1 MKRENNSTSQ
11 PDVIT
16 FGEDGNLLIIGH
28 IAPLQQLE
36 VEASDCE
43 LQSVE
48 QFSSYSRRAERL
60 SWRMMLRRVVGR
72 SVAIEYSSQ
81 GAPLLSEE
89 VVINNCHYKYIS
101 VSHCRDMVA
110 IMLSQQPCGVDIE
123 QRGRDFERVSSR
135 YITAEEQ
142 GLSDSAVFNA
152 VAWCAKEA
160 LYKMAHREGLDFR
173 CDICITAVDF
183 ENNRIFGRVG
193 VYDSVEMQIL
203 WPDDEHIV
211 VGTMR

>member
-28 IAPLQQLE
+28 IASLQQLE
-36 VEASDCE
+36 AEASDCE

-48 QFSSYSRRAERL
+48 QFSSSSRRAERL

-72 SVAIEYSSQ
+72 SVAIKYSSQ

-89 VVINNCHYKYIS
+89 VIINNCHYKYIS

-123 QRGRDFERVSSR
+123 QMGRDFERVSSR
-135 YITAEEQ
+135 YTTAEEQ
-142 GLSDSAVFNA
+142 GLSDSAAFNA
-152 VAWCAKEA
+152 VVWCAKEA

-173 CDICITAVDF
+173 RDICITAVDF

-193 VYDSVEMQIL
+193 AYEGVEMQIL

>member
-1 MKRENNSTSQ
+1 M
-11 PDVIT
+11 IT
-16 FGEDGNLLIIGH
+16 GH
-28 IAPLQQLE
+28 IAPLQELE
-36 VEASDCE
+36 AEASDCE

-48 QFSSYSRRAERL
+48 QFSSSSRRAERL

-123 QRGRDFERVSSR
+123 QMGRDFERVSGR
-135 YITAEEQ
+135 YTTAEEQ

-152 VAWCAKEA
+152 AAWCAKEA

-173 CDICITAVDF
+173 RDICITAVDF

-193 VYDSVEMQIL
+193 AYEGVEMQIL

>member
-1 MKRENNSTSQ
+1 MKRENNSTLQ

-16 FGEDGNLLIIGH
+16 FGEVGNLLITGH
-28 IAPLQQLE
+28 IAPLQELE
-36 VEASDCE
+36 AEASDCE

-48 QFSSYSRRAERL
+48 QFSSSSRRAERL

-72 SVAIEYSSQ
+72 GVRIEYSSQ

-110 IMLSQQPCGVDIE
+110 VMLSQQPCGVDIE
-123 QRGRDFERVSSR
+123 QMGRDFERVSGR
-135 YITAEEQ
+135 YTTVEEQ
-142 GLSDSAVFNA
+142 GLSDSAAFNA
-152 VAWCAKEA
+152 AAWCAKEA

-173 CDICITAVDF
+173 RDICITAVDF

-193 VYDSVEMQIL
+193 AYEGVEMQIL

>member
-11 PDVIT
+11 PDVVSL
-16 FGEDGNLLIIGH
+16 GEGAALLLIGH
-28 IAPLQQLE
+28 IAPLEELE
-36 VEASDCE
+36 AEASDCE

-48 QFSSYSRRAERL
+48 RFSSSSRRAERL

-72 SVAIEYSSQ
+72 SVTIKYSSQ

-123 QRGRDFERVSSR
+123 QMGRDFGRVSSR
-135 YITAEEQ
+135 YITAEERS
-142 GLSDSAVFNA
+142 LSDNPRFEA

-173 CDICITAVDF
+173 RDICITAVDF

-193 VYDSVEMQIL
+193 AYEGVEMQIL

>member
-1 MKRENNSTSQ
+1 MKRENNSTLQ

-16 FGEDGNLLIIGH
+16 FGEDGNLLITGY
-28 IAPLQQLE
+28 IAPLQELE
-36 VEASDCE
+36 AEASDCE

-48 QFSSYSRRAERL
+48 LFSSSSRRAERL

-72 SVAIEYSSQ
+72 SVTIKYSSQ

-89 VVINNCHYKYIS
+89 VLINNCHYKYIS

-123 QRGRDFERVSSR
+123 QMGRDFERVSGR
-135 YITAEEQ
+135 YTTAEEQ
-142 GLSDSAVFNA
+142 GLSDSAAFNA

-173 CDICITAVDF
+173 RDICITAVDF

-193 VYDSVEMQIL
+193 AYEGVEMQIL

>member
-28 IAPLQQLE
+28 IASLQQLE
-36 VEASDCE
+36 AEASDCE

-48 QFSSYSRRAERL
+48 QFSSSSRRAERL
-60 SWRMMLRRVVGR
+60 SWRMMLRRVVSR

-89 VVINNCHYKYIS
+89 VVINSCHYKYIS

-123 QRGRDFERVSSR
+123 QMGRDFERVSSR
-135 YITAEEQ
+135 YITAEERR
-142 GLSDSAVFNA
+142 LSDNPRFEAAV
-152 VAWCAKEA
+152 WCAKEA
-160 LYKMAHREGLDFR
+160 LYKMAHSEGLDFR
-173 CDICITAVDF
+173 RDICITAVDF

-193 VYDSVEMQIL
+193 AYEGVEMQIL

>member
-16 FGEDGNLLIIGH
+16 FGEDGNLLITGH
-28 IAPLQQLE
+28 IAPLQELE
-36 VEASDCE
+36 DEASDCE

-72 SVAIEYSSQ
+72 SVTIEYSSQ

-89 VVINNCHYKYIS
+89 VIINNCHYKYIS

-123 QRGRDFERVSSR
+123 QRGRDFGRVSSR
-135 YITAEEQ
+135 YTTAEEQ

-173 CDICITAVDF
+173 RDICITAVDF

-193 VYDSVEMQIL
+193 AYEGVEMQIL

>member
-1 MKRENNSTSQ
+1 M
-11 PDVIT
+11 PDVVSL
-16 FGEDGNLLIIGH
+16 GEGAALLLIGH
-28 IAPLQQLE
+28 IAPLEELE
-36 VEASDCE
+36 AEASDCE

-72 SVAIEYSSQ
+72 SVTIKYSSQ

-89 VVINNCHYKYIS
+89 VVINNCYYKYIS

-123 QRGRDFERVSSR
+123 QMGRDFERVSGR
-135 YITAEEQ
+135 YTTAEEQ
-142 GLSDSAVFNA
+142 GLSDSAAFNA

-173 CDICITAVDF
+173 RDICITAVDF

-193 VYDSVEMQIL
+193 AYDSVEMQIL

>member
-16 FGEDGNLLIIGH
+16 FGEDGNLLITGH
-28 IAPLQQLE
+28 IASLQQLE
-36 VEASDCE
+36 AEASDCE

-72 SVAIEYSSQ
+72 SVTIKYSSQ

-123 QRGRDFERVSSR
+123 QMGRDFGRVSSR
-135 YITAEEQ
+135 YITAEERS
-142 GLSDSAVFNA
+142 LSDNPRFEAA
-152 VAWCAKEA
+152 AWCVKEA

-173 CDICITAVDF
+173 RDICTTAVDF

-193 VYDSVEMQIL
+193 AYEGVEMQIL

>member
-1 MKRENNSTSQ
+1 MKRENNSTLQ

-16 FGEDGNLLIIGH
+16 FGEDGNLLITGH
-28 IAPLQQLE
+28 IAPLQELE
-36 VEASDCE
+36 AEASDCE

-48 QFSSYSRRAERL
+48 QFSSSSRRAERL

-123 QRGRDFERVSSR
+123 QRGRDFERVSGR
-135 YITAEEQ
+135 YTTAEEQ
-142 GLSDSAVFNA
+142 GLSDSAAFNA

-173 CDICITAVDF
+173 RDICITAVDF

-193 VYDSVEMQIL
+193 AYEGVEMQIL